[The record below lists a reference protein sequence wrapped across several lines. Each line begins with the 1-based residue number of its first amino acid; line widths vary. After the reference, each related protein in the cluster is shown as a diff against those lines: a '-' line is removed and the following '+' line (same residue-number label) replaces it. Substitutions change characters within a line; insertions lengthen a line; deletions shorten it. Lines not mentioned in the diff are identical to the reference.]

1 MTNPAKQTD
10 ATHGFFSLGLVGLPL
25 GFFWAS
31 SSGLLLLLLLLV
43 FWGSSSSGFW
53 ATGSTAGVRLATA
66 LPLLFTIFYGGGG
79 ASSSRPRGHR
89 PRPTKVS
96 GHVPRCVTASV
107 GVSAARSSLLWRG
120 AACAIQCRVAQG
132 TGSLEHPCLAGV
144 IPCCCPKRAHLI
156 AARSATCGRW
166 SGGCLIER
174 RRQTLRFPVLAC
186 RLPRPLWGAY
196 CPGRQGGCE
205 RVVANLG

>member
-1 MTNPAKQTD
+1 MVTAPAAGLAPLVGTWMRGHRACQLRALTD
-10 ATHGFFSLGLVGLPL
+10 ATHGFFRLDLVGLLL
-25 GFFWAS
+25 GFFWAAP
-31 SSGLLLLLLLLV
+31 GLLLLSV
-43 FWGSSSSGFW
+43 SFW
-53 ATGSTAGVRLATA
+53 RLPFHSF
-66 LPLLFTIFYGGGG
+66 LPFFMGGG

-107 GVSAARSSLLWRG
+107 GVSSAGPSLLWRG
-120 AACAIQCRVAQG
+120 ETRAIQCRVAQG

-174 RRQTLRFPVLAC
+174 RRQTL
-186 RLPRPLWGAY
+186 
-196 CPGRQGGCE
+196 
-205 RVVANLG
+205 

>member
-10 ATHGFFSLGLVGLPL
+10 ATHGFFCLGLVGLLL

-43 FWGSSSSGFW
+43 FWGSSSSGDW
-53 ATGSTAGVRLATA
+53 QYRRRPTGDCPST
-66 LPLLFTIFYGGGG
+66 PFYHFLWGGG

-107 GVSAARSSLLWRG
+107 GVSSGGPSLLWRG
-120 AACAIQCRVAQG
+120 EIRAIQCRVAQG

-156 AARSATCGRW
+156 AARSATYGRW

-174 RRQTLRFPVLAC
+174 HRHFC
-186 RLPRPLWGAY
+186 
-196 CPGRQGGCE
+196 
-205 RVVANLG
+205 

>member
-1 MTNPAKQTD
+1 MPPMLASSAKGTKYKIQWPTQQNKRMPPM
-10 ATHGFFSLGLVGLPL
+10 ASSAWAWL
-25 GFFWAS
+25 GFLWA
-31 SSGLLLLLLLLV
+31 SSGLLLLGFFCFFFFWCFGVLLLL
-43 FWGSSSSGFW
+43 

-79 ASSSRPRGHR
+79 LLLPGRAD
-89 PRPTKVS
+89 T
-96 GHVPRCVTASV
+96 VPGRRKSPDTS
-107 GVSAARSSLLWRG
+107 
-120 AACAIQCRVAQG
+120 CAVQCRVAQG

-174 RRQTLRFPVLAC
+174 RRQTL
-186 RLPRPLWGAY
+186 
-196 CPGRQGGCE
+196 
-205 RVVANLG
+205 